1 MQGVGGSNPLAP
13 ILLWF
18 SNSMMAAVCHKVAP
32 SEARMLGC
40 PFCPLRFSLPVCAA
54 PFDPTAIAEYADEG
68 RAAVTLVVKVL
79 GELN

>member
-1 MQGVGGSNPLAP
+1 
-13 ILLWF
+13 
-18 SNSMMAAVCHKVAP
+18 
-32 SEARMLGC
+32 MLGC

-54 PFDPTAIAEYADEG
+54 PFDHTAIAEYADEG